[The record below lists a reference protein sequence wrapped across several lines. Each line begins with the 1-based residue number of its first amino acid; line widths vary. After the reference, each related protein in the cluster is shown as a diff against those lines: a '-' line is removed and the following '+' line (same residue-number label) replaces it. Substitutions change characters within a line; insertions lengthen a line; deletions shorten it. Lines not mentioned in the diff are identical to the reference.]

1 MSSPD
6 QRRTGRRGGR
16 PQTRQAIAAAA
27 QTQFAEL
34 GFDRATFRG
43 IAAAAGV
50 DPALVVHF
58 YGNKK
63 QLFREVMSL
72 PPNLADAI
80 ARLAEGPRRSMG
92 RRLAEAVLA
101 SLENPGTRAV
111 VLGRIRSASSHPDAA
126 DLVRETVASDL
137 RKLTDALSVDQPAL
151 RATLIGATV
160 VGVALARHIVLVEPL
175 STMPAESLVDVL
187 APTFQRYLTGPLN

>member
-137 RKLTDALSVDQPAL
+137 CKLTDALSVDQPAL
-151 RATLIGATV
+151 RATLIGAT
-160 VGVALARHIVLVEPL
+160 G
-175 STMPAESLVDVL
+175 
-187 APTFQRYLTGPLN
+187 